1 MLGIPD
7 KGAGT
12 TAYDRFPR
20 VASSRSNRTKHIDDM
35 VTSRQHGYLCMA
47 DCTLGEV
54 RNTAYRL
61 GRPKSADTRRG
72 WALPSGEA

>member
-61 GRPKSADTRRG
+61 G
-72 WALPSGEA
+72 PSEACRYLARLGTTQW